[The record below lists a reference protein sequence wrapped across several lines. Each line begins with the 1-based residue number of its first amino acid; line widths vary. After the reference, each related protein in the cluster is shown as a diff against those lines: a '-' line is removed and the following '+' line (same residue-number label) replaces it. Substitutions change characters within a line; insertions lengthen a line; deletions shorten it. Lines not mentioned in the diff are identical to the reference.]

1 MNPLKLFTMPQYFF
15 RPRQILR
22 RAKQAFS
29 ARPPEF
35 GEVQL
40 PWGDRITIRPRETI
54 GALIWYYGVFDLVV
68 TEAICRLLDE
78 AEIALD
84 IGANIGQ
91 MTSLMRYQTGRKG
104 RVISVEP
111 HPELF
116 ADLTRL
122 VGQPALTPNVA
133 PVETHQVALS
143 DKEGE
148 AFLDVGPNWEENRGL
163 SKVVPEADGKTA
175 RTLRVRLTTLDK
187 LLHGTEKVG
196 LCKIDV
202 EGHELNVFQG
212 AARLLKERRLRDIVF
227 EDFGKYP
234 TDVHR
239 MFLDHG
245 FSLFSLHSS
254 LLKPL
259 LRPVS
264 SAPSRF
270 EAHDGENY
278 LATLEPDRARER
290 FQPLGWRV
298 LGRSLPRGAHAG

>member
-22 RAKQAFS
+22 RLKQSFS
-29 ARPPEF
+29 GPPPEF
-35 GEVQL
+35 SQVEL
-40 PWGDRITIRPRETI
+40 PWGDLITIRPKETI
-54 GALIWYYGVFDLVV
+54 GALIYYYGVFDLVV

-78 AEIALD
+78 SEIAID

-91 MTSLMRYQTGRKG
+91 MTSLMRHQAGRKG
-104 RVISVEP
+104 RVVSVEP

-122 VGQPALTPNVA
+122 VGQTTLASHVA
-133 PVETHQVALS
+133 PVESHQVALS
-143 DKEGE
+143 DQEGE
-148 AFLDVGPNWEENRGL
+148 AFLDVGPHWEENRGL
-163 SKVVPEADGKTA
+163 SKVVAKADSKA
-175 RTLRVRLTTLDK
+175 SRTLKVRLTTLDK
-187 LLHGTEKVG
+187 LLNGTAQVG

-202 EGHELNVFQG
+202 EGHELNVFRG
-212 AARLLKERRLRDIVF
+212 AARLLKERRIRDVVF

-234 TDVHR
+234 NNLHR
-239 MFLDHG
+239 MFLEHG
-245 FSLFSLHSS
+245 FSLFSLHST

-264 SAPSRF
+264 STPPLF
-270 EAHDGENY
+270 DEKDGENY

-298 LGRSLPRGAHAG
+298 LGRSLPRDSHAG